1 VEGDPVKSTLSPLQ
15 QRVLEI
21 LAPMS
26 PRWTLSGGGALA
38 GFHCAHRTTRDL
50 DLFWHGQ
57 ATLPEAPQQAER
69 LLVAAGMQVAT
80 IQRSPTVARLKATQ
94 GDDGVVLDFDAE
106 PVPTVEAPAE
116 HAVGRARILVDTRH
130 EILVNK
136 LGTLLNRA
144 EPRDLVDLREL
155 LASGGD
161 LRRAL
166 LGAARKDGGFSAL
179 TVGWSLEGFD
189 VIKKALALGMSER
202 DAREL
207 DAFRQRLRDEI
218 AALAKP

>member
-1 VEGDPVKSTLSPLQ
+1 MTSKLSQLQ
-15 QRVLEI
+15 QRLLEI

-69 LLVAAGMQVAT
+69 LLTAAGVRVAT
-80 IQRSPTVARLKATQ
+80 IQRSPTFARLKATL
-94 GDDGVVLDFDAE
+94 GDDSVVLDFVAE
-106 PVPTVEAPAE
+106 PVATVEAPAE
-116 HAVGRARILVDTRH
+116 HTIGRTRILVDTPH

-136 LGTLLNRA
+136 LGTLLHRA

-155 LASGGD
+155 LANGGN

-166 LGAARKDGGFSAL
+166 LGAARKDGGFSPL

-189 VIKKALALGMSER
+189 VLEKARALGMSES

-218 AALAKP
+218 AGLAKP